1 MHGATDKSTAIP
13 ATTAPTVSLIRIDTT
28 LRILFPCGRIARN
41 ISFVNRLTR
50 RNGSS
55 DIDDHRVAGP
65 AFHELLLPKVA
76 VKSFFHHFN
85 TSEIHKLRIRFEP
98 AEFELNAASEAAVVV
113 TWQAPAS
120 QADHLRDWLRNS
132 RRQPAHREPAA
143 GRANRL

>member
-1 MHGATDKSTAIP
+1 MTS
-13 ATTAPTVSLIRIDTT
+13 SS
-28 LRILFPCGRIARN
+28 FCWRIARN
-41 ISFVNRLTR
+41 ITLVNRLTR

-98 AEFELNAASEAAVVV
+98 AVERHADLPGPREYLRVLDGRFVTDDVGSLWGVSLDHMQRIAV
-113 TWQAPAS
+113 
-120 QADHLRDWLRNS
+120 
-132 RRQPAHREPAA
+132 EIA
-143 GRANRL
+143 GAIE